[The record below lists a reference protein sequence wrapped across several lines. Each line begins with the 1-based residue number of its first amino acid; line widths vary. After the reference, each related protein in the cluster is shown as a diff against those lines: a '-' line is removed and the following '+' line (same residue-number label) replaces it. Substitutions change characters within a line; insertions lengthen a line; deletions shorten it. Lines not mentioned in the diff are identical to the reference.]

1 MPGALFGAS
10 GWASS
15 VCRVLVKPFRP
26 HPASSSTARYA
37 AGRSVIGRLDGD
49 VLRARLVDIGVK
61 TDSFATLRTG
71 LLVDG

>member
-1 MPGALFGAS
+1 MPGVLFGAS

-15 VCRVLVKPFRP
+15 VCGALIKQFRLD
-26 HPASSSTARYA
+26 PASSSTARYA